1 MAGAEAQIG
10 ILAGRVCATGA
21 HRDPVVAE
29 PPALHGDAAR
39 LYRRDGYAWAKQ
51 RAAALRRR
59 DYDRI
64 DWKNVIEEIESIGR
78 SERKP
83 RVSNCA
89 LALVHVLAIEHCK
102 TATPANPEDWET

>member
-1 MAGAEAQIG
+1 M
-10 ILAGRVCATGA
+10 
-21 HRDPVVAE
+21 
-29 PPALHGDAAR
+29 
-39 LYRRDGYAWAKQ
+39 
-51 RAAALRRR
+51 
-59 DYDRI
+59 
-64 DWKNVIEEIESIGR
+64 IEEIESIGR